1 MRTEDLISQL
11 AVGLKPVRRL
21 PSPLAMLA
29 IWSLFCAGIIAAAL
43 LISGLRAD
51 FAAWL
56 MDGFDLYHLM
66 SAALVALTAGYAAFQ
81 LALPDRDQRWALL
94 PIPAVI
100 GWLVTMGWGCLAD
113 LARLGPEALKLTVS
127 YPCLGFIIGLGVPM
141 TVAIVVLTRHAAWMR
156 PTPVAALGG
165 LSAAAFASLGLT
177 LVHELNAAVMVLVWH
192 GLAVLVVTCIGALT
206 GPMLM
211 QRAAAV

>member
-1 MRTEDLISQL
+1 
-11 AVGLKPVRRL
+11 VRRL
-21 PSPLAMLA
+21 PSPLAMLGL
-29 IWSLFCAGIIAAAL
+29 WCLFCAGVIGAAL

-94 PIPAVI
+94 PVPAVV

-113 LARLGPEALKLTVS
+113 LARFGPEAMKLTIS
-127 YPCLGFIIGLGVPM
+127 FPCLGFIIGLGVPM
-141 TVAIVVLTRHAAWMR
+141 TVAIVYLTRHAALLR
-156 PTPVAALGG
+156 PMPVAALGG

-192 GLAVLVVTCIGALT
+192 GVAVLVVTCIGALA

-211 QRAAAV
+211 QRAAM

>member
-11 AVGLKPVRRL
+11 SVGLKPVRRL
-21 PSPLAMLA
+21 PSPLAMLGL
-29 IWSLFCAGIIAAAL
+29 WCLFCASIIGAAL

-81 LALPDRDQRWALL
+81 LAMPDRDQRWALL
-94 PIPAVI
+94 PVPAVV

-113 LARLGPEALKLTVS
+113 LARLGPEALAITIS
-127 YPCLGFIIGLGVPM
+127 YPCLNFIIGLGVPM
-141 TVAIVVLTRHAAWMR
+141 TATIVYLTRHAALLR
-156 PTPVAALGG
+156 PMPVAALGG
-165 LSAAAFASLGLT
+165 LSAAAFASLGLS

-192 GLAVLVVTCIGALT
+192 GIAVLVVTCIGALT
-206 GPMLM
+206 GPLLM
-211 QRAAAV
+211 QRAAI

>member
-11 AVGLKPVRRL
+11 SLGLKPVRRL
-21 PSPLAMLA
+21 PSPLAMLGL
-29 IWSLFCAGIIAAAL
+29 WCLFCAGIIGAAL

-94 PIPAVI
+94 PVPAVM

-113 LARLGPEALKLTVS
+113 LARLGPDAMNLTIS
-127 YPCLGFIIGLGVPM
+127 FPCLGFIIGLGVPM
-141 TVAIVVLTRHAAWMR
+141 TLAIVYLTRHAALLR
-156 PTPVAALGG
+156 PMPVAALGG

-192 GLAVLVVTCIGALT
+192 GIAVLVVTCIGALT
-206 GPMLM
+206 GPLLM
-211 QRAAAV
+211 QRAAM